1 MREKLLLARK
11 RAGLT
16 QQKLALLLK
25 IPRYKYSKIESGD
38 QKNVDVVLANSIAA
52 VLGSTV
58 DEIFLPNN
66 SQKMRKKNGGAYNAE
81 EPTNGNKPRKA
92 GQGMKE
98 SWKEVMH
105 SGKFRKADDCV

>member
-11 RAGLT
+11 RAGMT
-16 QQKLALLLK
+16 QRELALLLK

-58 DEIFLPNN
+58 DELFLPAN
-66 SQKMRKKNGGAYNAE
+66 SQKMRKNIREA
-81 EPTNGNKPRKA
+81 
-92 GQGMKE
+92 
-98 SWKEVMH
+98 H
-105 SGKFRKADDCV
+105 SA